1 MTRMRALVL
10 GATGHIGQAVLREL
24 LAQGYQV
31 TAATRQKDPPSL
43 RGLGVTIQ
51 PGESAKSGQIEA
63 WVRGHDLVVD
73 CAAPYPLTMFP
84 MAEPVAAAC
93 RRTKAILQ
101 AIHRH
106 EARLAY
112 VSSFTTLPRRER
124 GLVALEAQWRRSIH
138 PYFEVKRRIEDMLL
152 GAANGLDI
160 TVINP
165 TVCMGPWDGKPR
177 QYCFLPQLVE
187 GKVLATTNH
196 TINVIDVR
204 DVAKLLWRALVGQ
217 HRGVPIPVSGHNLT
231 VRELAKRACGLA
243 GVRTP
248 PLVAPA
254 RVGAWT
260 MVWAETV
267 AAMASQ
273 PPLLPSLSALLVCDS
288 QPREPSKLQQQ
299 LGVPIRPLE
308 ATLKDALAWYRQ
320 D

>member
-24 LAQGYQV
+24 LSQGCLV
-31 TAATRQKDPPSL
+31 TAATRQHDPPSL

-51 PGESAKSGQIEA
+51 PGDSAQSGQIAA
-63 WVRGHDLVVD
+63 WVQGHDLVVD

-84 MAEPVAAAC
+84 MEQPVAAAC
-93 RRTKAILQ
+93 RRTRAILQ
-101 AIHRH
+101 AVHRH
-106 EARLAY
+106 DARLAY

-124 GLVALEAQWRRSIH
+124 GLPALEAQWRRSIH

-187 GKVLATTNH
+187 GKVWATTNH

-204 DVAKLLWRALVGQ
+204 DVATLLWQALVGQ
-217 HRGVPIPVSGHNLT
+217 LRGVPIPVSGHNVT
-231 VRELAKRACGLA
+231 VRELARRACGLA
-243 GVRTP
+243 RVRTP

-267 AAMASQ
+267 AAMAGQ

-288 QPREPSKLQQQ
+288 LPRAPSAHQRR

-308 ATLKDALAWYRQ
+308 ATLKDAMAWYRQ
-320 D
+320 G